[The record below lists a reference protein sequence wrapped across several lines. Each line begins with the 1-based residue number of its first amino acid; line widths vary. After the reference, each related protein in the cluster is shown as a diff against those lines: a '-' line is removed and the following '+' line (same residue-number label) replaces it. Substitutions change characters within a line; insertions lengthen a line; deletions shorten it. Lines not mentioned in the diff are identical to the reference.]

1 MTITEKLRLAEEI
14 EKRNRARIEAW
25 KKQQKGDKHVNR
37 SKVHAAQ
44 SA

>member
-25 KKQQKGDKHVNR
+25 KKQKEGENVVRESYEEQR
-37 SKVHAAQ
+37 SA
-44 SA
+44 